1 VNEKKIFFWPNLK
14 FLNCLKKITVHMLC
28 LVNLRY
34 IHILTIIYWN
44 NRYSG
49 LYRCWI
55 LSWAVTLKIF
65 ARRRGDKPMKNL

>member
-1 VNEKKIFFWPNLK
+1 
-14 FLNCLKKITVHMLC
+14 MLC
-28 LVNLRY
+28 LVNLRD

-49 LYRCWI
+49 LYMCWI